1 MIMMP
6 VRRTQNW
13 LPSIFNDFFDN
24 DWMVKANATA
34 PAINVFETEKEY
46 KVELV
51 APGMTKEDFNVHID
65 EENNLVI
72 SMEKKTENK
81 EEKKEGRYLRR
92 EFSYSKFQQTMILPD
107 DVDKEKI
114 SAIDARVFLPYL
126 GLLLYLMITEL
137 YLKKENPIGNWAYAM
152 LSQLYVALPFALL
165 NVLAFQNS
173 PETSSVTYNPILPL
187 SIFVFIW
194 LSDTGAYCVG
204 SLIGKHRLFERISPK
219 KSWEGSI
226 GGAVFSIA
234 SSFVFARFFPF
245 MSMWQWA
252 GLAVIVVIFG
262 TWGDLTESLMKR
274 QLGIKD
280 SGNILP
286 GHGGMLDRFDSALMA
301 IPAAVVYLY
310 ILTMI

>member
-6 VRRTQNW
+6 VRGTQNW

-46 KVELV
+46 KVELA

-114 SAIDARVFLPYL
+114 SAQVENGVLNIDLPKFS
-126 GLLLYLMITEL
+126 EQE
-137 YLKKENPIGNWAYAM
+137 KEKAKR
-152 LSQLYVALPFALL
+152 
-165 NVLAFQNS
+165 
-173 PETSSVTYNPILPL
+173 
-187 SIFVFIW
+187 FI
-194 LSDTGAYCVG
+194 DV
-204 SLIGKHRLFERISPK
+204 K
-219 KSWEGSI
+219 
-226 GGAVFSIA
+226 
-234 SSFVFARFFPF
+234 
-245 MSMWQWA
+245 
-252 GLAVIVVIFG
+252 
-262 TWGDLTESLMKR
+262 
-274 QLGIKD
+274 
-280 SGNILP
+280 
-286 GHGGMLDRFDSALMA
+286 
-301 IPAAVVYLY
+301 
-310 ILTMI
+310 